1 MASSEVILRRIL
13 GPIRSSIRPLVLAVD
28 ITRSLLFQLHIA
40 MDDIKVTKHIY
51 PSVAKLLGQS
61 QSAVT
66 KSIERLTHICW
77 DSMAEQ
83 ELTEFYIG
91 RDLRQMPTPREF
103 LTYMAVYSELETPF
117 FHAIEEY
124 PDILFQEP
132 AGMQKVLITTEVYLN
147 DNAPESL
154 PAVGAITSGASS
166 ER

>member
-1 MASSEVILRRIL
+1 
-13 GPIRSSIRPLVLAVD
+13 
-28 ITRSLLFQLHIA
+28 

-61 QSAVT
+61 QGAVT

-77 DSMAEQ
+77 DSMVEQ

-91 RDLRQMPTPREF
+91 RELKQMPAPREF
-103 LTYMAVYSELETPF
+103 LTYLAVYSELETPF
-117 FHAIEEY
+117 FRAIEEY

-147 DNAPESL
+147 DTTPESL
-154 PAVGAITSGASS
+154 PAASTMTSGAAS
-166 ER
+166 EP